1 MLCVCWLEYM
11 NVASCKEVCNF
22 TFPDQPERIVG
33 EEYGLHSDVWSLGI
47 SLFELAVGRF
57 PYLPVS
63 VGSAGGSSLSRLVLP
78 SLLLMLFNNALA

>member
-1 MLCVCWLEYM
+1 M
-11 NVASCKEVCNF
+11 
-22 TFPDQPERIVG
+22 G

-63 VGSAGGSSLSRLVLP
+63 DS
-78 SLLLMLFNNALA
+78 